1 MIASLRQTAALIG
14 GLVFLSAG
22 CDRAEKR
29 EAEAEALRKKPPVQ
43 TGSISEAMG
52 SERVAPKIPSADERL
67 LIAIRGGDRA
77 RAERWLDQGAS
88 IDPSEAVLVAAVRG
102 KGDLAFIEWLVGAG
116 AAVDLPDAAG
126 RTPLSWAAGQG
137 STEEVRFL
145 LARGADVDARDQL
158 GRTPL
163 HFAVFGEANGVVS
176 QLLDASADINALD
189 SLGTTPLMYACAKN
203 QPVIVDN
210 LKARGADP
218 NLKDKLGRTAAERAH
233 GDGNPCA
240 P

>member
-1 MIASLRQTAALIG
+1 MTASLRLAIALIG

-43 TGSISEAMG
+43 TGNIREAMG
-52 SERVAPKIPSADERL
+52 AERLAPKIPSADERL

-77 RAERWLDQGAS
+77 RAHRWLDQGAS
-88 IDPSEAVLVAAVRG
+88 IDAKAPVLVAAVRG

-116 AAVDLPDAAG
+116 AAVDVPDPAG
-126 RTPLSWAAGQG
+126 RTPLSWAAGEG
-137 STEEVRFL
+137 SVEEVTYL
-145 LARGADVDARDQL
+145 LAQGANVGTRDQL

-163 HFAVFGEANGVVS
+163 HFAVFSEETEVVE
-176 QLLDASADINALD
+176 LLLNASADINAQD

-203 QPVIVDN
+203 QAAVIEA

-218 NLKDKLGRTAAERAH
+218 GVKDKLGRTAAERAH
-233 GDGNPCA
+233 GDENPCT